1 MINLQWVHLQK
12 FQVSLDEYFVI
23 TWTENFF
30 NIPLSYHLLKLLWN
44 LFFYARTSSMR
55 LSSQQ
60 GTVRIH
66 LSIFLFLIKSRF
78 SYNKKFDLWSIKCLD
93 SDLHIFSF
101 FSSFS
106 TVIEKSYKPLQFHNV
121 FDFFSSKFSKNL
133 LFIFAS
139 ILNWKKPKKQTNW
152 IIFKISP
159 WKSYFL

>member
-1 MINLQWVHLQK
+1 MNISSLPEQRISLTFHYLIICLNCFEIFSFMLVQVQCDS
-12 FQVSLDEYFVI
+12 QVSKE
-23 TWTENFF
+23 
-30 NIPLSYHLLKLLWN
+30 LLE
-44 LFFYARTSSMR
+44 FIYRS
-55 LSSQQ
+55 
-60 GTVRIH
+60 
-66 LSIFLFLIKSRF
+66 FLFLIKSRF

-101 FSSFS
+101 FSSFT